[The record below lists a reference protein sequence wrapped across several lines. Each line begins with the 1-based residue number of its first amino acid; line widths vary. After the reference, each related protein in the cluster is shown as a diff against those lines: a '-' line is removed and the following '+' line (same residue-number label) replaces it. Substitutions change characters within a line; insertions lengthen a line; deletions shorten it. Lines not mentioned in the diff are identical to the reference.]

1 MTTRLISYLRPL
13 RRRWGL
19 TQKEL
24 AFLIGAKSGAAISRL
39 ERLQRTPTLTAMIA
53 CEIIFDAAHMKLF
66 PERYAQVREAVLA
79 RANELYEALQG
90 NPSRVTRAK
99 LDFLES
105 VLTRTEGN
113 HELITADI

>member
-24 AFLIGAKSGAAISRL
+24 AFLIGGESGAIVSRL
-39 ERLQRTPTLTAMIA
+39 EQLQRTPTLATVIA
-53 CEIIFDAAHMKLF
+53 CEIIFGVGHIEIF
-66 PERYAQVREAVLA
+66 PEAYTEIRGAVMA
-79 RANELYEALQG
+79 RANELYESLQG
-90 NPSRVTRAK
+90 NPSRATRAK

-105 VLTRTEGN
+105 VVARTEN
-113 HELITADI
+113 ESDSAPEL